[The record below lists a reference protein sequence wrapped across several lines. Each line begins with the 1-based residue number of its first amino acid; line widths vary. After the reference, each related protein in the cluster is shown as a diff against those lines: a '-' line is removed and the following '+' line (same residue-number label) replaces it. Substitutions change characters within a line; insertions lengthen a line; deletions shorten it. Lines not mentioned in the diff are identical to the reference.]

1 MSSIAAADLALTLED
16 DPPVVP
22 PDEATALA
30 RYPKLRGFRAALGRT
45 ELATVPGP
53 ARGAQIMAKY
63 EFTNPFG
70 SVKDRPAYALLCS
83 AISRHTGPEPLKLL
97 DYTGGNF
104 GLAMSG
110 LGALTGIPIRLTLT
124 DSTPPSIL
132 RRLLA
137 DDTILDEVDA
147 AEFLYG
153 IIRRAMQIAEDE
165 PSWTFLHQMR
175 NMANLS
181 CHEFGTGQEIIEQL
195 GERVPR
201 YLVAAI
207 GTGGT
212 LAGVGRRLRRQY
224 PGLKLVGVTPAELPY
239 GTAEPPNGKRKSPG
253 GGGIGY
259 GLRQPFVA
267 DLATDA
273 THRHVAYPQALA
285 AMREFRSLTGLR
297 IGASAAAAWW
307 TAREI
312 ASSLPAEEVVLT
324 VFPDAGTTED
334 WDQATA

>member
-1 MSSIAAADLALTLED
+1 M
-16 DPPVVP
+16 
-22 PDEATALA
+22 
-30 RYPKLRGFRAALGRT
+30 
-45 ELATVPGP
+45 PGP
-53 ARGAQIMAKY
+53 AGDGAQIVAKY

-70 SVKDRPAYALLCS
+70 SIKDRAAYALLCS
-83 AISRHTGPEPLKLL
+83 AIAQHTGPEPLKLL

-110 LGALTGIPIRLTLT
+110 LGAITGIPIRLTLA
-124 DSTPPSIL
+124 DSTPPSIV
-132 RRLLA
+132 RQLLA
-137 DDTILDEVDA
+137 NDTILDEVDA
-147 AEFLYG
+147 ADFLYG
-153 IIRRAMQIAEDE
+153 IIRKAIAIAEDD

-181 CHEFGTGQEIIEQL
+181 CHEFGTGREIVEQL

-212 LAGVGRRLRRQY
+212 LAGVGRRLRQQY
-224 PGLKLVGVTPAELPY
+224 PGMQLVGVTPAELPY
-239 GTAEPPNGKRKSPG
+239 GTSEPPNGKRKSPG

-267 DLATDA
+267 NLAADA
-273 THRHVAYPQALA
+273 THRSVAYPQALA
-285 AMREFRSLTGLR
+285 AMREFRELTGLR
-297 IGASAAAAWW
+297 IGASAAACWSVS
-307 TAREI
+307 REI
-312 ASSLPAEEVVLT
+312 ASSLPTEDVIVT

-334 WDQATA
+334 RVQADSLT